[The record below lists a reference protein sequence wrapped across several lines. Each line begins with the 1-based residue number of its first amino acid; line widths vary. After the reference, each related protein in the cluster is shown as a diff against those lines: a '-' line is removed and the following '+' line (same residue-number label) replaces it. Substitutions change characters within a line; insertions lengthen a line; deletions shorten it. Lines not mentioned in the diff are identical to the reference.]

1 MSQSL
6 VSLPLATC
14 DLRTRVFA
22 KKLCAERKHMETRH
36 HLLTFAALRRAAVPH
51 PERVS
56 SPPRPAPTPTTTTPG
71 TATPG
76 AGAPATV
83 TPVVEEEP
91 RSITESIVEAFTNYP
106 ILKREFR
113 ASSLSIS
120 KYPLGP
126 NLLPSLA

>member
-51 PERVS
+51 P
-56 SPPRPAPTPTTTTPG
+56 
-71 TATPG
+71 G
-76 AGAPATV
+76 AREGIKPSET
-83 TPVVEEEP
+83 
-91 RSITESIVEAFTNYP
+91 RSDAHHNDTGHRDSGCG
-106 ILKREFR
+106 R
-113 ASSLSIS
+113 ASHR
-120 KYPLGP
+120 YPCR
-126 NLLPSLA
+126 